1 MSTYNINYDSA
12 TNILKIAFGEPS
24 QNDQIVRDASSRVA
38 EMLESGELPTGGV
51 LRINGP
57 ASLPVAFVL
66 AHAVAHVFEAIGCFD
81 PKLNKYVVCIAH
93 GSEYAVGDL
102 IS

>member
-1 MSTYNINYDSA
+1 MDVPGSTACDGIHKNLRVA
-12 TNILKIAFGEPS
+12 
-24 QNDQIVRDASSRVA
+24 ASSRVA